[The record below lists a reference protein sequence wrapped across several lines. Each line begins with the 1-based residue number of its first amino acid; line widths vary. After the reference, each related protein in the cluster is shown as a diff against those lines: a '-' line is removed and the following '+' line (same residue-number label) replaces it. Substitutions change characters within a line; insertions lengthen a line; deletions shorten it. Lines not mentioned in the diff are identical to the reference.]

1 MDAMWREIFWRQF
14 GAAIDMLED
23 ALRACPDELWSARLW
38 GGSPRVSGQETRG
51 ERADLSEFWYVGYHT
66 LFWLDLYLS
75 GPIEGFAPPAPFTLD
90 ELDPAGL
97 LPERRYT
104 VDELLAYL
112 DHGRRKCRAS
122 IEALTDEKA
131 RRLCKLPWGEVSYAE
146 LLLDNMRHVQEH
158 AAQLNLY
165 LGQALGSAANWV
177 AQTKRSEGSQ

>member
-1 MDAMWREIFWRQF
+1 MDRLWSEILWRQF
-14 GAAIDMLED
+14 GAAIDMLGS
-23 ALRACPDELWSARLW
+23 ALRACPVALWSACLL
-38 GGSPRVSGQETRG
+38 G
-51 ERADLSEFWYVGYHT
+51 EHTERPELSEFWYVAYHT

-75 GPIEGFAPPAPFTLD
+75 GPVEGFAPPAPFTLD

-97 LPERRYT
+97 VPERRYT

-122 IEALTDEKA
+122 IEALTDGQA
-131 RRLCKLPWGEVSYAE
+131 RRLCKVTWGEVGYAE

-165 LGQALGSAANWV
+165 LGQRLGADAVWV
-177 AQTKRSEGSQ
+177 SQTKSIEGV

>member
-1 MDAMWREIFWRQF
+1 MDRLWREILWRQF
-14 GAAIDMLED
+14 GAAIDMLEN
-23 ALRACPDELWSARLW
+23 ALRACPEGLWSARLW
-38 GGSPRVSGQETRG
+38 GGDRQ
-51 ERADLSEFWYVGYHT
+51 DLSEFWYIGYHT

-75 GPIEGFAPPAPFTLD
+75 GSVEGFAPPAPFTLD

-112 DHGRRKCRAS
+112 DHGRRKCRAV

-131 RRLCKLPWGEVSYAE
+131 RRLCKVGWGEVRYGE

-165 LGQALGSAANWV
+165 LGQSLDRDSRWIS
-177 AQTKRSEGSQ
+177 QTKNIERNE